1 MKRLL
6 LLGLLLASG
15 GCASIDFKRSIPWA
29 KEETP
34 QDSNPRRLVAIWTDT
49 VLHSTGKPATRGFG
63 GRLYFYDDKN
73 KAVPVE
79 GTLIVYAYDDA
90 RGGSVE
96 REPDRKFVFRPEEF
110 VNHAD
115 STKLGQSYSV
125 WIPWDAVGGAR
136 SQITL
141 LPMFTTNKGNV
152 IAGQQAKLTLLGADP
167 LPAPG
172 SMPYN
177 SWGQHA
183 YGRDRD
189 VQQAS
194 YQTPAPAN
202 FQPGAAG
209 YPPETDQDRL
219 RQMRTLSIPIT
230 DSLRQRLLE
239 GGTNGEPHGR
249 SPAPQDY
256 NAGADLRAPQPLGI
270 PVARE
275 NSGASL
281 RATSFPSAMGHGVE
295 PASFNSHTYHTAGEV
310 WQGETARIAAALEE
324 AQAGQQA
331 ASRGANRDPRFLEP
345 ASSRFERRRSP
356 VPGGGAAT
364 PFPGPAHWQR
374 SPEPLPSGLPTSPGG
389 YPPNSVPATASIA
402 GPSPR

>member
-6 LLGLLLASG
+6 LLGLLWAAG
-15 GCASIDFKRSIPWA
+15 GCASLDFKKAIPWA

-34 QDSNPRRLVAIWTDT
+34 QDSNPQRLVAIWTDT
-49 VLHSTGKPATRGFG
+49 VLHAAGKPATRGFG
-63 GRLYFYDDKN
+63 GRLYFYNDN
-73 KAVPVE
+73 SKAVPVE

-90 RGGSVE
+90 RGGSHD

-110 VNHAD
+110 VTHAD
-115 STKLGQSYSV
+115 STELGQSYSV

-141 LPMFTTNKGNV
+141 LPMFTTNKGNI

-172 SMPYN
+172 SLPYN
-177 SWGQHA
+177 TLGQHA
-183 YGRDRD
+183 YGRDRE

-194 YQTPAPAN
+194 YQAPPPAG
-202 FQPGAAG
+202 FQPETTG
-209 YPPETDQDRL
+209 YRPQSDPNPL
-219 RQMRTLSIPIT
+219 PQMRTLSIPIT
-230 DSLRQRLLE
+230 DSLRQRLME
-239 GGTNGEPHGR
+239 AGTNV
-249 SPAPQDY
+249 APQAPLPTPQEH
-256 NAGADLRAPQPLGI
+256 NLRADLRATPPETSI
-270 PVARE
+270 TRE
-275 NSGASL
+275 NGRPSL
-281 RATSFPSAMGHGVE
+281 RANSLPSLAADGSE
-295 PASFNSHTYHTAGEV
+295 PAAFNGRAYYTPGEV

-324 AQAGQQA
+324 AQAGQRA
-331 ASRGANRDPRFLEP
+331 ATQGANRDPQHLAP

-374 SPEPLPSGLPTSPGG
+374 SPAPPPSGLPTSPGG

-402 GPSPR
+402 GPSRR